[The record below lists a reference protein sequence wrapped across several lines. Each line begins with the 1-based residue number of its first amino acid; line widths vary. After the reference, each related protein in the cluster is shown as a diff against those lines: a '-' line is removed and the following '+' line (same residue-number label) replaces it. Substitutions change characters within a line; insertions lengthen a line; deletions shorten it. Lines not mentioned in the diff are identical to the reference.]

1 MNDNSNHDVKSEQ
14 IESEVKMDLEDK
26 EISSGAAPL
35 SVDEEEKN
43 DRNNEKILQ
52 ETIGSEDA
60 TKAISNHDV
69 KTEQIESEVKM
80 DLEDKEISSGAAPLS
95 VDVDEKNDR
104 NNEKILQ
111 ETIGSE
117 DATNVSAEKTESET
131 VADQKDIQEGTRSV
145 PISDGSSEG
154 EQKASK
160 NISMTVEARVSSR
173 KRAFDDTSGFEYGEQ
188 DFILR
193 PVKRRGFG
201 IDDNMRIGRIDKNLG
216 PVSTNEEVLPSIS
229 KTIDNSAS
237 MVEMFDDAEEDNTFD
252 FDSYKKSIET
262 ASTIRADLV
271 AAILGSSSM
280 SSRNIMPNV
289 EKSINNSDL
298 KRRRTTTKKLKKKS
312 TEKERTAA
320 VATLDGEI
328 DLLNILPKDDC
339 FLLGRNC
346 FIFTLRQLE
355 WVLDDDTNAQD
366 SILRQELRKSLMQ
379 TLRKG
384 SSMAHGTEEK
394 TESTKQKD
402 EGDLVSPQA
411 TTSPPSA
418 SVDGGTVEISAE
430 KENSGN
436 EKDVLEIPKFKI
448 WKTMIETWKNNGG
461 RPSDGDQFP
470 IVDGPMSVFFPVGT
484 LQFMESIKVK
494 GLFDFLCLKKT
505 ESGLAVDM
513 FRAWRKKCGLRD
525 ISLLPLAKH
534 LTGINARIEACLKRK
549 FDHEQDF
556 INWVK
561 GPMVVLSGAA
571 KDFLVDH
578 SKVFSGTDFIETK
591 TKILADKFCDWRSKN
606 GLSALR
612 GSGNVAM
619 VSAWKTQIKDELE
632 IENSKGKVIPE
643 EEIGYEIESL
653 QEAIPDAVG
662 SGFSQRIKK
671 RKAMQSGS
679 SVDHDT
685 SSPSYAALNSPEFF
699 AEYFRDERKLA
710 MFKSVGISTVQ
721 DLLDASKGKNSN
733 LLKALVKL
741 KSEQSN
747 GKEIQIPSC
756 VSLLYDWAARL
767 KKKAQQMDMG
777 GNKSVPKARKPEG
790 SRSFRK
796 KSDSTDPFDALSKPS
811 KEFLRTSMN
820 ISTAS
825 VFLDT
830 RTTDIA
836 NAFVKWRVE
845 KGMAPLKG
853 QGAVASISGWKKL
866 VRTKAAAIRDS
877 NLGNVNDTKTASTK
891 IATNQAQSKPQQ
903 TKTAKPLPDSQLEKL
918 GVVADEVKATLS
930 TDIKTTKYLSVLSFQ
945 KSDVF
950 HFELETRNNLSNGE
964 ETYLRYL
971 GNDRQSAANFKGTE
985 SIDGEKQ
992 CTVVNSNR
1000 DGKPNRMSGRK
1011 PYDTSAHGSIEL
1023 SKSLFDPGI
1032 IAMDQSDGEFK
1043 SLCFDCSVNKKSFSC
1058 KSDLERYEQIL
1069 RMVLR
1074 I

>member
-1 MNDNSNHDVKSEQ
+1 MNDDSNHDVKSEE

-26 EISSGAAPL
+26 EISAGVAPL
-35 SVDEEEKN
+35 SVDEEEKQ
-43 DRNNEKILQ
+43 DRNNEKSLQ
-52 ETIGSEDA
+52 PIGS
-60 TKAISNHDV
+60 K
-69 KTEQIESEVKM
+69 
-80 DLEDKEISSGAAPLS
+80 
-95 VDVDEKNDR
+95 
-104 NNEKILQ
+104 
-111 ETIGSE
+111 
-117 DATNVSAEKTESET
+117 DATNVTPENMESET
-131 VADQKDIQEGTRSV
+131 VGDQIDIQEGTRSV
-145 PISDGSSEG
+145 PKSDGSSERG
-154 EQKASK
+154 QKASK
-160 NISMTVEARVSSR
+160 KISLTLEGRVSSR
-173 KRAFDDTSGFEYGEQ
+173 KRAFDDTSGLGYGEQ
-188 DFILR
+188 DFIFR

-201 IDDNMRIGRIDKNLG
+201 IDDNLRIGRIDKNLG
-216 PVSTNEEVLPSIS
+216 PVSTNEEVLPPIS
-229 KTIDNSAS
+229 KMKDNSAS

-280 SSRNIMPNV
+280 SSPNVMPNV

-320 VATLDGEI
+320 VAILDGEI

-339 FLLGRNC
+339 FLLGSNY

-366 SILRQELRKSLMQ
+366 SILRQELRKLLMQ

-384 SSMAHGTEEK
+384 SSMAHGAEEK
-394 TESTKQKD
+394 TENSTKQKD
-402 EGDLVSPQA
+402 EEDLVSPQA
-411 TTSPPSA
+411 TTLLPSV
-418 SVDGGTVEISAE
+418 SIEGGTAEISAE
-430 KENSGN
+430 KENLEN
-436 EKDVLEIPKFKI
+436 EKDVLETSKFKI
-448 WKTMIETWKNNGG
+448 WKTMIETWKNEGG
-461 RPSDGDQFP
+461 RISDGDQFP

-484 LQFMESIKVK
+484 LQFMESIKVI

-549 FDHEQDF
+549 FDHEQNF

-662 SGFSQRIKK
+662 SGFSKRIKR

-721 DLLDASKGKNSN
+721 DLLDASKGKNSD

-756 VSLLYDWAARL
+756 ISLLYDWAARL

-790 SRSFRK
+790 SRSFRR

-845 KGMAPLKG
+845 KGMPPLKG
-853 QGAVASISGWKKL
+853 LGAVASISGWKKL

-877 NLGNVNDTKTASTK
+877 NLGNLNDTKTASAK
-891 IATNQAQSKPQQ
+891 IVSKQAQAKPQQ

-950 HFELETRNNLSNGE
+950 HFELETRKNLSNGE

-971 GNDRQSAANFKGTE
+971 GNDRQSAVNFNGTE

-1023 SKSLFDPGI
+1023 SNSLFDPGI
-1032 IAMDQSDGEFK
+1032 IPMDQSDGEFQI
-1043 SLCFDCSVNKKSFSC
+1043 LCFDCSIKKTSFSC
-1058 KSDLERYEQIL
+1058 KPDLERYEQIL